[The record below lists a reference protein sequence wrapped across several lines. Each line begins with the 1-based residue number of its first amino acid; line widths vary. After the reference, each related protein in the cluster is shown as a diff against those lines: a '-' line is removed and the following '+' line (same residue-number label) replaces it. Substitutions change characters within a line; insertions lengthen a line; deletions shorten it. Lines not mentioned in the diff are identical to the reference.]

1 MPFRPV
7 ILIPVYNHDR
17 YLRYLI
23 EKITQKDLPVLLVDD
38 GSGSPCSHTLDTIVR
53 DLDNVSLIRHA
64 KNKGKGAAIVTG
76 FNAAAFSGFT
86 HAFQIDADGQ
96 HDIEFIE
103 TFLQTAAQH
112 PESLI
117 CGYPVYDESVP
128 ALRLYSRRLTN
139 WWVHINSMSDA
150 VQDAMCGFRIYP
162 LTSTC
167 RLIRRTRIGAR
178 MESDPEIAVRLV
190 WEGVEV
196 VNLPVRVTYPNDG
209 VSHFRLF
216 RDNLRISLMHAKLFC
231 LMLKRR
237 FG

>member
-1 MPFRPV
+1 
-7 ILIPVYNHDR
+7 
-17 YLRYLI
+17 
-23 EKITQKDLPVLLVDD
+23 
-38 GSGSPCSHTLDTIVR
+38 
-53 DLDNVSLIRHA
+53 
-64 KNKGKGAAIVTG
+64 
-76 FNAAAFSGFT
+76 
-86 HAFQIDADGQ
+86 
-96 HDIEFIE
+96 
-103 TFLQTAAQH
+103 
-112 PESLI
+112 
-117 CGYPVYDESVP
+117 
-128 ALRLYSRRLTN
+128 
-139 WWVHINSMSDA
+139 MSDA